1 MTVNALGAQTSMK
14 LLQVGGTENSMMSW
28 EKYRLEFQTKQKSNS
43 SSMDY
48 KLNDI
53 SKFLD
58 LCGFQ
63 LQYLPS
69 RTHDTY
75 SAVF

>member
-1 MTVNALGAQTSMK
+1 
-14 LLQVGGTENSMMSW
+14 
-28 EKYRLEFQTKQKSNS
+28 
-43 SSMDY
+43 MDY

-58 LCGFQ
+58 LCEFQ